1 MKVTKRDGR
10 TVPFDLSRI
19 ERVLNLAARAVNTSI
34 DAHALALEVLEKLK
48 DRDNVH
54 VEEIQDAVEESL
66 MAHGYSDI
74 ARAFIL
80 YRDRRA
86 EARKIKKFLGV
97 NDDLKLPVNAIV
109 VLERRYLLKDEEG
122 RVTETPSEMFRRV
135 AHAVAEAD
143 RQYGDVDAD
152 QAEAEYYRLMSELIF
167 LPNSPTLMNAGTP
180 LGQLSACFVVPVP
193 DSLEGIFDAIK
204 AMAIIQQSGGGTG
217 FSFSRLRPKGDIVTT
232 TRGVASGPVSFMRI
246 FDAATDVIKQG
257 GKRRGA
263 NMGILHVS
271 HPDIFEFINAK
282 EKEGA
287 FANFNISIAADNAF
301 MDAVERDSYYELI
314 NPRTGKPVRSV
325 RARDIFDLAVINA
338 WKTGD
343 PGIVFIDEINRHNPT
358 PALGNI
364 ESTNPCGEQPLLP
377 YESCNLGSINLS
389 RLVKDGQFDFEH
401 FEQVIRVAVRFLDD
415 VIDINRFPF
424 EEIKKATLRTRKIG
438 LGVMGFAEAL
448 IKMGI
453 PYDSVEAEK
462 FAEKVARFLTETARQ
477 ESAEIARRRGP
488 FPEFE
493 SSIWASKGYAPLR
506 NATVTTI
513 APTGTISIIA
523 GTSSGIEPLFAL
535 AFVRNVLE
543 GTRLLEV
550 NKIFEETAI
559 REGFYSKDLML
570 EVARTG
576 SIASIES
583 IPKKV
588 RKVFK
593 TALDIPPE
601 VHVRIQAA
609 FQKYIDNAVSKTVNL
624 PSHATP
630 DDVKNVFLLAYRL
643 KCKGITIYR
652 YGCRKD
658 QVLKLTEDRSMP
670 RKVSADVE
678 YSGGCP
684 LDICGY

>member
-1 MKVTKRDGR
+1 MKVIKRDGKI
-10 TVPFDLSRI
+10 VPFDLSRI
-19 ERVLNLAARAVNTSI
+19 ERAISLASSAVNAEI
-34 DAHALALEVLEKLK
+34 DANSLARKVFKKIEGRES
-48 DRDNVH
+48 VH
-54 VEEIQDAVEESL
+54 VEEIQDLVEETL
-66 MAHGYSDI
+66 MSEGYPEV

-80 YRDRRA
+80 YRNRRS

-97 NDDLKLPVNAIV
+97 EDDLKLSVNAIV
-109 VLERRYLLKDEEG
+109 VLEKRYLLKDEQG
-122 RVTETPSEMFRRV
+122 RVIEKPSEMFRRV
-135 AHAVAEAD
+135 ARAVADAD
-143 RQYGDVDAD
+143 RAYGDVDAD
-152 QAEAEYYRLMSELIF
+152 TMEEEYYKLMSELVF

-193 DSLEGIFDAIK
+193 DSLEGIFDAVK

-217 FSFSRLRPKGDIVTT
+217 FSFSRLRPKGDIVST
-232 TRGVASGPVSFMRI
+232 TRGVASGPVSFMKV
-246 FDAATDVIKQG
+246 FDTATDVIKQG

-282 EKEGA
+282 EREGV
-287 FANFNISIAADNAF
+287 FSNFNLSIAADDAF
-301 MDAVERDSYYELI
+301 MKAVETDSTYELI
-314 NPRTGKPVRSV
+314 NPRTGKAVRSV
-325 RARDIFDLAVINA
+325 RARDIFDLAVMNA
-338 WKTGD
+338 WRTGD

-358 PALGNI
+358 PSLGNI

-389 RLVKDGQFDFEH
+389 KLVKDGQFDFEQ
-401 FEQVIRVAVRFLDD
+401 FEKVIRTAVRFLDN
-415 VIDINRFPF
+415 VIDINRFPL
-424 EEIKKATLRTRKIG
+424 EAIEKATLRTRKIG

-448 IKMGI
+448 IKLNI
-453 PYDSVEAEK
+453 PYDSTDAER
-462 FAEKVARFLTETARQ
+462 FAEEIAAFLTSKARE

-493 SSIWASKGYAPLR
+493 KSIWASRGYPPLR

-550 NKIFEETAI
+550 NKIFEDTAVK
-559 REGFYSKDLML
+559 EGFYSRDLML

-576 SIASIES
+576 SIAGIDS
-583 IPKKV
+583 IPENV
-588 RKVFK
+588 RRIFK
-593 TALDIPPE
+593 TALDISPE

-609 FQKYIDNAVSKTVNL
+609 FQKHIDNAVSKTVNL
-624 PSHATP
+624 PSSATP
-630 DDVKNVFLLAYRL
+630 DDVKNVFMLAYRL

-658 QVLKLTEDRSMP
+658 QVFKLTEDISQP
-670 RKVSADVE
+670 QKVSADVE

-684 LDICGY
+684 LDTCSY